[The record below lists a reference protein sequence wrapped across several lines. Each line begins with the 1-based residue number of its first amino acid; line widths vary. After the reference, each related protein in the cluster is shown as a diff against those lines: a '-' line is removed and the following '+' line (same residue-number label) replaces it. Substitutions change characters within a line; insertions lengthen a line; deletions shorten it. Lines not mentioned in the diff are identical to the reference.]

1 MLQRARR
8 CGRMLPMDRR
18 AFLRSSVLASG
29 AALCGRMAFS
39 QADSSV
45 SLKLTLHPKQLG
57 NAIPADFTGL
67 SYESAQLS
75 QPEFFSPENTELAG
89 YIRRLGQSGVL
100 RIGGNTSEYCYWTP
114 SGSADNPATREED
127 EANVIPQAVGA
138 DKGHKPPPPKKI
150 TPEAVHNL
158 RGFIDAT
165 GWKLIYGL
173 NMGTETAETA
183 AAEAEYVMRTIGDKL
198 IAFQLC
204 NEPDLFSRNGLRKP
218 DYNFAQFAVEWQNY
232 FEVIRKRVPHAPFAG
247 PDTAFNNEWLVPFA
261 KQFSNDVAFLSQHYY
276 AEGPPKNPSMTI
288 ERLLKPNPRLA
299 DEFQGMAQVKT
310 ESTVPFRLAETN
322 SCYQGGKQ
330 GVSDTFASALWG
342 ADLMY
347 QLAAAGGV
355 GINFHGGGYGWY
367 TPIAGTVRD
376 GFVARPIYYGMLL
389 FAEAGPGH
397 LIEAKIDNQQD
408 APLVNAYGLINDRI
422 EPRNTVKAVL
432 FNKHDDRAVRLE
444 IDCGE
449 KGTHAQALWLMAP
462 RPEATTDVTLGGNP
476 VGGSGSWDAQRE
488 EEVTTHDGI
497 ATIDL
502 PPASAALV
510 TFHFGGYK

>member
-232 FEVIRKRVPHAPFAG
+232 FE
-247 PDTAFNNEWLVPFA
+247 
-261 KQFSNDVAFLSQHYY
+261 
-276 AEGPPKNPSMTI
+276 
-288 ERLLKPNPRLA
+288 
-299 DEFQGMAQVKT
+299 
-310 ESTVPFRLAETN
+310 
-322 SCYQGGKQ
+322 
-330 GVSDTFASALWG
+330 
-342 ADLMY
+342 
-347 QLAAAGGV
+347 
-355 GINFHGGGYGWY
+355 
-367 TPIAGTVRD
+367 
-376 GFVARPIYYGMLL
+376 
-389 FAEAGPGH
+389 
-397 LIEAKIDNQQD
+397 
-408 APLVNAYGLINDRI
+408 
-422 EPRNTVKAVL
+422 
-432 FNKHDDRAVRLE
+432 
-444 IDCGE
+444 
-449 KGTHAQALWLMAP
+449 
-462 RPEATTDVTLGGNP
+462 
-476 VGGSGSWDAQRE
+476 
-488 EEVTTHDGI
+488 
-497 ATIDL
+497 
-502 PPASAALV
+502 
-510 TFHFGGYK
+510 